1 MLRAYETALQPSLDE
16 NRALNE
22 VETTTIGECRS
33 NLEQIDHLLHT
44 YNEAETTFARA
55 ATPTPGNV
63 PGNRPGTSLT
73 LRTQRDH
80 PMISIERRDRFKG
93 CDFTRMAIAMAV
105 AGPWNAA
112 QFAQMRWDDDE
123 LSDVIKMTVHNQL
136 VTRAAVPPMTSI
148 EGLPGGGSFLVRIT
162 QLQEVFI
169 ELLRP
174 ELIVGRMPAMRRLN
188 FNNAGSLLIPRQS
201 GGVSGGYVGEG
212 ALIQVNR
219 LNFGQMQLIPSKLAV
234 IVPQT
239 SELLRRS
246 DPSTEQLIRDD
257 MIQGTAQTID
267 NIFFSIS
274 TATPGPAGILAPP
287 VPPLVPPLG
296 PLDAG
301 RILPDPG
308 AGPPGGVTQVT
319 EALKTMI
326 LALRMANIKMTAPV
340 WIMNTRT
347 KEYLRLL
354 RTTQEIFAF
363 KAEIDAGTLLGYPII
378 DTTSI
383 PIGTWG
389 EPAPTT
395 VYALIDASQIIWAD
409 DMGAQIDAS
418 MDASILMDDAPP
430 GTPPPAVP
438 IPAASPIWSAFQN
451 DMIFMR
457 LRLSHTWARR
467 HDRAVVWAY
476 ADE

>member
-1 MLRAYETALQPSLDE
+1 
-16 NRALNE
+16 
-22 VETTTIGECRS
+22 
-33 NLEQIDHLLHT
+33 
-44 YNEAETTFARA
+44 
-55 ATPTPGNV
+55 
-63 PGNRPGTSLT
+63 
-73 LRTQRDH
+73 
-80 PMISIERRDRFKG
+80 
-93 CDFTRMAIAMAV
+93 
-105 AGPWNAA
+105 
-112 QFAQMRWDDDE
+112 
-123 LSDVIKMTVHNQL
+123 
-136 VTRAAVPPMTSI
+136 
-148 EGLPGGGSFLVRIT
+148 
-162 QLQEVFI
+162 
-169 ELLRP
+169 
-174 ELIVGRMPAMRRLN
+174 
-188 FNNAGSLLIPRQS
+188 
-201 GGVSGGYVGEG
+201 
-212 ALIQVNR
+212 
-219 LNFGQMQLIPSKLAV
+219 
-234 IVPQT
+234 
-239 SELLRRS
+239 
-246 DPSTEQLIRDD
+246 
-257 MIQGTAQTID
+257 
-267 NIFFSIS
+267 
-274 TATPGPAGILAPP
+274 
-287 VPPLVPPLG
+287 
-296 PLDAG
+296 
-301 RILPDPG
+301 
-308 AGPPGGVTQVT
+308 
-319 EALKTMI
+319 MI